1 MQVIAKT
8 GMEEILIL
16 TGESRAYSDVK
27 YIGEAVK
34 IARKY
39 FRNIGIEIYPVNVD
53 EYKYLHECGVDYVTV
68 FQETYNTDKYETL
81 HLMGH
86 KRVWPYRFD
95 AQERALMGG
104 MRGAGFSALLGL
116 DDFRKD
122 ALATALHVYYIN
134 RKYPYAELSLSCPRL
149 RPIVNNDKINPRDV
163 GEKNFARF
171 SVHTVF
177 SCHLQV
183 LLYPAVKALLSETA
197 LPRSVQQRFLPVYP
211 QELEI
216 MRRNTKA
223 RKMQT

>member
-1 MQVIAKT
+1 M
-8 GMEEILIL
+8 
-16 TGESRAYSDVK
+16 
-27 YIGEAVK
+27 K

-122 ALATALHVYYIN
+122 ALATALHVYYTTGNIHMQ
-134 RKYPYAELSLSCPRL
+134 S
-149 RPIVNNDKINPRDV
+149 
-163 GEKNFARF
+163 
-171 SVHTVF
+171 
-177 SCHLQV
+177 
-183 LLYPAVKALLSETA
+183 
-197 LPRSVQQRFLPVYP
+197 FL
-211 QELEI
+211 
-216 MRRNTKA
+216 
-223 RKMQT
+223 